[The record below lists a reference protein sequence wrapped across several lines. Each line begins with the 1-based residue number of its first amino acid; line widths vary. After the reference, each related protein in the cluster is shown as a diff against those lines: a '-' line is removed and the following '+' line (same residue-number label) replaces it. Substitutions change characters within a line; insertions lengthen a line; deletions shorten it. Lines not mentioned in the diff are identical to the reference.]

1 MKKFLGNLFVALF
14 LFTLWMGTM
23 GETAMAKETGN
34 LEKQTQWILIS
45 SKKVGKV
52 YMDEN
57 SVPKK
62 GNLALV
68 ETKVEPADGGTPTY
82 LYQVMNREQKK
93 ICTFGD
99 EHRGQCHLRHQRAR
113 GCRMARDQSGHHR
126 RNFVFQNLAG
136 IKRKRISSFLVPVIK

>member
-23 GETAMAKETGN
+23 GETAMAEETGN

-57 SVPKK
+57 SITKK

-93 ICTFGD
+93 FALLVMSIGD
-99 EHRGQCHLRHQRAR
+99 NVIYAIKGQEDVEWREIK
-113 GCRMARDQSGHHR
+113 
-126 RNFVFQNLAG
+126 AG
-136 IKRKRISSFLVPVIK
+136 TTAETLYFKIWPE

>member
-1 MKKFLGNLFVALF
+1 MKKFLGNLVVALF
-14 LFTLWMGTM
+14 LFTLWMGAM

-57 SVPKK
+57 SVTKK

-93 ICTFGD
+93 FALLVMSIGD
-99 EHRGQCHLRHQRAR
+99 NVIYAIKGQEDVEWREIK
-113 GCRMARDQSGHHR
+113 
-126 RNFVFQNLAG
+126 AG
-136 IKRKRISSFLVPVIK
+136 TTAETLFFKIWPE

>member
-57 SVPKK
+57 SVTKK

-93 ICTFGD
+93 FALLVMSIGD
-99 EHRGQCHLRHQRAR
+99 NVIYAIKGQEDVEWREIK
-113 GCRMARDQSGHHR
+113 
-126 RNFVFQNLAG
+126 AG
-136 IKRKRISSFLVPVIK
+136 TTAETLYFKIWPE

>member
-23 GETAMAKETGN
+23 GETAMAEETGN

-57 SVPKK
+57 SVTKK

-93 ICTFGD
+93 FALLVMSIGD
-99 EHRGQCHLRHQRAR
+99 NVIYAIKGQEDVEWREIK
-113 GCRMARDQSGHHR
+113 
-126 RNFVFQNLAG
+126 AG
-136 IKRKRISSFLVPVIK
+136 TTAETLYFKIWPE